1 MTMMDAILVF
11 VLAVFI
17 IATAGIGISCYNGCK
32 DSSQAKHL
40 RTTNKNFSIFMLI
53 SGVIALMISAYMLAS
68 HHKAGN
74 LAKVGEHIK
83 AAGGA
88 MRGKTT

>member
-1 MTMMDAILVF
+1 
-11 VLAVFI
+11 
-17 IATAGIGISCYNGCK
+17 
-32 DSSQAKHL
+32 
-40 RTTNKNFSIFMLI
+40 TNKNFSIFMLI